1 MSLDLRAAAGD
12 YLAARRA
19 RGYRLADHGWLIRSF
34 LDDLERR
41 GGTMIT
47 VADAVAFAQWPPE
60 ASRRWHAQRLH
71 VIAGLAGYVH
81 ALDPAA
87 AELVPAG
94 LIRARVTRRHPYL
107 YSDEQIQALLAAA
120 SALSPPPLA
129 ATMSTLIG
137 LLAVS
142 GLRSGEA
149 IALDVGDLDTERRVL
164 RVTGKYGKRRLV
176 PLHPTAV
183 EALTGYLAGRP
194 ADGPLLVGVRG
205 GRLNANTARAV
216 FGTLVQECGLLARP
230 GCGAPRLH
238 DFRHSFAVHSLTEA
252 QRSGSDVDARVAVL
266 ADYLGHVDPA
276 CTYWYLEASPQLMAA
291 VGERVAA
298 CFRRDHR

>member
-1 MSLDLRAAAGD
+1 MTLDLHAAAAD

-19 RGYRLADHGWLIRSF
+19 RGYRLADHEWLIRSF
-34 LDDLERR
+34 LDDLQRR
-41 GGTMIT
+41 DVTTIT
-47 VADAVAFAQWPPE
+47 VADAVAFARWRPE
-60 ASRRWHAQRLH
+60 TNQRRHAQRLH
-71 VIAGLAGYVH
+71 VIGDLARYVH

-107 YSDEQIQALLAAA
+107 YSNEQIEALLAAA

-142 GLRSGEA
+142 GMRVGEVV
-149 IALDVGDLDTERRVL
+149 ALDVGALDTDRQVPA
-164 RVTGKYGKRRLV
+164 VTGKYGRRRLV
-176 PLHPTAV
+176 PLHPSAV
-183 EALTGYLAGRP
+183 EVLMSYLGGRP
-194 ADGPLLVGVRG
+194 DGPLFVGVRG
-205 GRLNANTARAV
+205 ARLNANTARAV
-216 FGTLVQECGLLARP
+216 FGALVQECGLQARP
-230 GCGAPRLH
+230 GCGTPRLH

-291 VGERVAA
+291 VSERVAA
-298 CFRRDHR
+298 SFRRGHQ

>member
-1 MSLDLRAAAGD
+1 MSLDLHAAAGD

-19 RGYRLADHGWLIRSF
+19 RGYRLADHDWLIRSF
-34 LDDLERR
+34 LDDLQRR
-41 GGTMIT
+41 DVTTIT
-47 VADAVAFAQWPPE
+47 VADAVAFAR
-60 ASRRWHAQRLH
+60 SRPQTSQRWHAQRLH
-71 VIAGLAGYVH
+71 IIAGLAGYVH
-81 ALDPAA
+81 ALDPTA
-87 AELVPAG
+87 AELIPAG

-107 YSDEQIQALLAAA
+107 YSTEQIQALLAAA
-120 SALSPPPLA
+120 FALSPPPRA

-142 GLRSGEA
+142 GMRVGEA
-149 IALDVGDLDTERRVL
+149 IALDVGDLDPDRRVL

-176 PLHPTAV
+176 PLHPSTV

-194 ADGPLLVGVRG
+194 ADAPLFVGVRRN
-205 GRLNANTARAV
+205 RLNANSARAV
-216 FGTLVQECGLLARP
+216 FGALVQECRLPEWP

-238 DFRHSFAVHSLTEA
+238 DFRHTFAVNSLTEA
-252 QRSGSDVDARVAVL
+252 QRSGSDVDARVAML
-266 ADYLGHVDPA
+266 ADYLGHIDPA

-298 CFRRDHR
+298 SFRRDHR